1 MTETPCKVSVLG
13 TEYVIKRRKFD
24 DEENFAKFKIDGWCD
39 SSSKRIV
46 FCDMRTHPT
55 LEDGTEQNCTRLEN
69 EIVRHELIHAFL
81 NESGLQ
87 ESSNRFD
94 GAWANNEEM
103 VDWIALQF
111 PKIAVVFEKLNIL

>member
-13 TEYVIKRRKFD
+13 TEYAIERRKFD
-24 DEENFAKFKIDGWCD
+24 DEEKFAKFKIDGWCD
-39 SSSKRIV
+39 TSGKQIV
-46 FCDMRTHPT
+46 FCDMRTHPA
-55 LEDGTEQNCTRLEN
+55 LEDGTEQNCKRLEN

-87 ESSNRFD
+87 ESSNCFD
-94 GAWANNEEM
+94 GAWAKNEEM

-111 PKIAVVFEKLNIL
+111 PKMVIVFEQLNIL